1 MPLAGLFGIFLS
13 ALNTIMGFVFRQ
25 VVVKFVVFFALFFIV
40 KELVNVMVS
49 SNLYPGA
56 TQASALSSAL
66 SGIPGSV
73 WYFLDL
79 FAVSTGLST
88 VVSAYATRFIIR
100 RIPVIG

>member
-1 MPLAGLFGIFLS
+1 MPILFGIFLS
-13 ALNTIMGFVFRQ
+13 ALRTVMGFLLRS
-25 VVVKFVVFFALFFIV
+25 VVVKFVTFFALFFIV
-40 KELVNVMVS
+40 KELVNVLVS

-66 SGIPGSV
+66 SGIPESV

-79 FAVSTGLST
+79 FSVSTGLST
-88 VVSAYATRFIIR
+88 VVSAYAARFIIR

>member
-1 MPLAGLFGIFLS
+1 MPLLFGIFLS
-13 ALNTIMGFVFRQ
+13 ALRTVLGFVLRS
-25 VVVKFVVFFALFFIV
+25 VVVKFVVFFGLFFVV
-40 KELVNVMVS
+40 KELVNVLVS

-56 TQASALSSAL
+56 TQASSLSAAL
-66 SGIPGSV
+66 SGIPESV

-79 FAVSTGLST
+79 FSVSTGLST

>member
-1 MPLAGLFGIFLS
+1 MPAALFGILLS
-13 ALNTIMGFVFRQ
+13 ALRTMLGFLLRSVL
-25 VVVKFVVFFALFFIV
+25 VKFVTFFALFFIV
-40 KELVNVMVS
+40 KEFVNVLVS

-56 TQASALSSAL
+56 TQASSLTSAL
-66 SGIPGSV
+66 SGIPSSV

-79 FAVSTGLST
+79 FSVSTGIST

>member
-1 MPLAGLFGIFLS
+1 MPILFGIFLS
-13 ALNTIMGFVFRQ
+13 ALRSAMGFILRS
-25 VVVKFVVFFALFFIV
+25 VVVKFVVFFALFLIV
-40 KELVNVMVS
+40 KELVNVLVG

-56 TQASALSSAL
+56 TQASALSSSL
-66 SGIPGSV
+66 SSIPESV

-79 FAVSTGLST
+79 FSVSSGLST